1 MSRDRHPVGIAA
13 SDLAGHDQPVP
24 HRVVVVAVA
33 VETMQLL
40 DLAGP
45 TDVVRA
51 ATLLGADPGDELRA

>member
-24 HRVVVVAVA
+24 HRVVVVAFEA
-33 VETMQLL
+33 MQLL